1 MRGLTVLVTGASSGI
16 GAATAVEAGRLGATV
31 IAVARR
37 ADLLDGV
44 VGRIN
49 ASAGMAASYPCDL
62 TQPDRVAAMVEL
74 ILQRHQTVDVLV
86 NNAGRSIRRSIPASW
101 NRIHDF
107 ERTMAINYLAPV
119 RLTMALLPHMVAA
132 GSGHIVNVTTA
143 GVQLRTPKFAAYIS
157 SKTALDT
164 FGRIVAREM
173 RADGITVSN
182 VRMPLVRT
190 DMIAPTEMFANVPAL
205 LPADAARIV
214 IRAAEDRPISI
225 NRVGPTLFELLSI
238 AAPKLAET
246 MSHRSSRRLPDSR
259 AATASSSGS
268 ELR

>member
-1 MRGLTVLVTGASSGI
+1 MLVTGASSGI

-37 ADLLDGV
+37 ADRLDDV
-44 VGRIN
+44 VERIN
-49 ASAGMAASYPCDL
+49 AAGGTAISYPCDL
-62 TQPDRVAAMVEL
+62 IQPDHVEAMVEL
-74 ILQRHQTVDVLV
+74 VLQRHRTVDVLV

-101 NRIHDF
+101 HRVHDF

-119 RLTMALLPHMVAA
+119 RLTMALLPHMVEA

-143 GVQLRTPKFAAYIS
+143 GVQLRSPKFSAYIS

-173 RADGITVSN
+173 RTDGITVSN

-190 DMIAPTEMFANVPAL
+190 DMIAPTESYANVPAL
-205 LPADAARIV
+205 SAEEAARIV
-214 IRAAEDRPISI
+214 IRAAEQRPISV
-225 NRVGPTLFELLSI
+225 NRLGPTVFELLSI
-238 AAPKLAET
+238 AAPQLAET
-246 MSHRSSRRLPDSR
+246 MSHRSSRHLPDSR
-259 AATASSSGS
+259 AATASSSDS
-268 ELR
+268 EPEAG